1 MRLPLLLAGALA
13 LAACTAHDT
22 PSDGNGTA
30 AKGNATASAT
40 QSPAGLRNHRA
51 RAIAGVPDRGQ
62 LFAYT
67 AASPRSRSAYTW
79 HAIALSEDHALNAIA
94 SGTLDV
100 PAPDGSTISLKFDH
114 AVDHG
119 DGNWTWVGRPAGTKP
134 GTEAIITFG
143 PKAVFGTVPYGRK
156 PALRISSAQGRT
168 FLMETDPV
176 KLARLDN
183 VGRRPTGPDSVAPPP
198 ALAAARDK
206 VLARAAAQPKAQSL
220 VASAA
225 APESNTVDVV
235 VGYTNG
241 FATRLGGQSQAVTRL
256 THLVAVTNQA
266 FTNSQINGAVRLVGT
281 VQVTYPDDTNNET
294 ALRALSG
301 VTCTELDN
309 GNLSCSPA
317 AIPAALQP
325 LVTARENLRADLM
338 SLVRNFTDPEN
349 ESCGI
354 AWAVGSGEAP
364 ITQADA

>member
-1 MRLPLLLAGALA
+1 M
-13 LAACTAHDT
+13 
-22 PSDGNGTA
+22 
-30 AKGNATASAT
+30 
-40 QSPAGLRNHRA
+40 
-51 RAIAGVPDRGQ
+51 
-62 LFAYT
+62 
-67 AASPRSRSAYTW
+67 
-79 HAIALSEDHALNAIA
+79 
-94 SGTLDV
+94 

-119 DGNWTWVGRPAGTKP
+119 DGNWTWIGRPAGTKP

-183 VGRRPTGPDSVAPPP
+183 VGRRPTGPDAVAPPP
-198 ALAAARDK
+198 ALTAARDK

-241 FATRLGGQSQAVTRL
+241 FASRLGGQSQAVTRL

-266 FTNSQINGAVRLVGT
+266 FTNSQINGRGAPGGHG
-281 VQVTYPDDTNNET
+281 PGD
-294 ALRALSG
+294 LSG
-301 VTCTELDN
+301 RHQQRNRVARTQWRDLHRVGQRQPQLQCRARSPQRCSRWSPRAKTC
-309 GNLSCSPA
+309 
-317 AIPAALQP
+317 
-325 LVTARENLRADLM
+325 
-338 SLVRNFTDPEN
+338 
-349 ESCGI
+349 
-354 AWAVGSGEAP
+354 AP
-364 ITQADA
+364 T